1 MTPSDGNAQARK
13 PILVIG
19 GTGKTV
25 AATASPLIMEP
36 RDG

>member
-1 MTPSDGNAQARK
+1 MTPSDGNAQERK

-25 AATASPLIMEP
+25 AATGIWA
-36 RDG
+36 G